1 MEFSIWCP
9 VDGQIDVGVEDI
21 DTVFVRGGSD
31 VEVVFACPVCGRKI
45 SLAAQVPHALMASL
59 DDGWVRV
66 GGDDRVISLRR
77 AGASPGEPAASEDS
91 APDDRIESYC
101 EYFRRE
107 LAGAETVDDVLS
119 EIDAHEVR

>member
-9 VDGQIDVGVEDI
+9 RDGQIDVGVEDI
-21 DTVFVRGGSD
+21 DSVIVRGGSD

-45 SLAAQVPHALMASL
+45 SMAAQVPHALMASL
-59 DDGWVRV
+59 DEGWVRV
-66 GGDDRVISLRR
+66 DGADRLVSLRR
-77 AGASPGEPAASEDS
+77 EGASPGGPIPPEDGE
-91 APDDRIESYC
+91 PDDRIESYC

-107 LAGAETVDDVLS
+107 LAIAGTVDDVLS

>member
-21 DTVFVRGGSD
+21 DSVVVRGGSD
-31 VEVVFACPVCGRKI
+31 VEVVFSCPTCGRKI
-45 SLAAQVPHALMASL
+45 SMAAQVPHALMASL
-59 DDGWVRV
+59 DEGWVRV
-66 GGDDRVISLRR
+66 DGADRLVSLRR
-77 AGASPGEPAASEDS
+77 EVASPDGSPESED
-91 APDDRIESYC
+91 AEPDDRIESYC

-107 LAGAETVDDVLS
+107 LAVIGTVDEVLS